1 MTDILVK
8 PQELRQT
15 AEQLH
20 ASAKKISGA
29 TGSIGKIV
37 LGSALRLVFTGN
49 RASALMK
56 RYLSKAG
63 ELAAFDD
70 LVVKFA
76 SDLEQAANRFEQM
89 DKTTDSRT
97 DRRVDRRIESDRRWR
112 RSEGG
117 DGNGHLSYD
126 WAGGAILERY
136 LTGGD
141 DLYINNDER
150 WTQYMQNNSTLT
162 NDLLNRAK
170 NTAASMYSEGRF
182 HVKIDESYSMALE
195 NGEGIVGYQYLHG
208 TNANV
213 GGFQRVGD
221 ATMSSD
227 DNGGYTVTLK
237 MTYTWNDII
246 DPNPD
251 YSTDIIKGGF
261 AEFITLGKADP
272 YSIHISW
279 DETTVIKLDK
289 NGNVISVANS

>member
-8 PQELRQT
+8 PQELRRAAQ
-15 AEQLH
+15 QLR
-20 ASAKKISGA
+20 ASAKKIFGA
-29 TGSIGKIV
+29 TDGVSKVV

-63 ELAAFDD
+63 ELATFDD

-76 SDLEQAANRFEQM
+76 NDLEQAANRFEQA
-89 DKTTDSRT
+89 DKTTDRRT
-97 DRRVDRRIESDRRWR
+97 DRRVDRRIESDRRWH
-112 RSEGG
+112 RSDGG

-136 LTGGD
+136 LTGGND
-141 DLYINNDER
+141 WYISNDER

-162 NDLLNRAK
+162 TDLFDRAQD
-170 NTAASMYSEGRF
+170 TAKLMYAEGKSYI
-182 HVKIDESYSMALE
+182 KIDESYSTSLE

-221 ATMSSD
+221 AALSSD
-227 DNGGYTVTLK
+227 DDGGYTVILK

-246 DPNPD
+246 DPNPE
-251 YSTDIIKGGF
+251 YGTDIIKSGF
-261 AEFITLGKADP
+261 AELITLGKADP

-279 DETTVIKLDK
+279 GETTVMKLDK

>member
-1 MTDILVK
+1 MTDILVR

-15 AEQLH
+15 AQQLR
-20 ASAKKISGA
+20 ASAKKISDA
-29 TGSIGKIV
+29 TGSVGKVV
-37 LGSALRLVFTGN
+37 LGSALSLVFSGN
-49 RASALMK
+49 RASALMQ
-56 RYLSKAG
+56 RYRAKEG

-76 SDLEQAANRFEQM
+76 NDLEQAANRFEQA
-89 DKTTDSRT
+89 DKTTDRRT
-97 DRRVDRRIESDRRWR
+97 DRRVDGRIESDRRWR
-112 RSEGG
+112 RAEGG
-117 DGNGHLSYD
+117 NGNGHFSYD

-141 DLYINNDER
+141 DWYIYNDKR

-170 NTAASMYSEGRF
+170 NTATSMYSEGISQI
-182 HVKIDESYSMALE
+182 KIDESYPMALE

-221 ATMSSD
+221 ATLSSD
-227 DNGGYTVTLK
+227 DDGGYTVTLK

-246 DPNPD
+246 DPNPE
-251 YSTDIIKGGF
+251 YGTDIIKSGF
-261 AEFITLGKADP
+261 AELITLGKADP

-279 DETTVIKLDK
+279 DEATVIKLDK
-289 NGNVISVANS
+289 NGNVISVANP